1 MYSHLLG
8 INKQWMQCGDFF
20 FPLIHSL
27 CNQVY
32 RLELIH
38 FHSEEEPAASAETTP
53 CRSALFFRYAPPMPS
68 NGEISF
74 PHCVVFF
81 LFFPPSW
88 EFSTILSVMSLSLKT
103 LQSEAVFFSSS
114 SPSSFLRDIFSDCR
128 GTCCF
133 LEEALM
139 HTTAF

>member
-1 MYSHLLG
+1 MRRLFLSAHG
-8 INKQWMQCGDFF
+8 K
-20 FPLIHSL
+20 LIHSL
-27 CNQVY
+27 CHQVY

-38 FHSEEEPAASAETTP
+38 FHSEEEPAVSAETTP
-53 CRSALFFRYAPPMPS
+53 CRSALFFWHVPPMPS

-74 PHCVVFF
+74 PHCVVFFFF

-103 LQSEAVFFSSS
+103 LQSEAVFSFFS
-114 SPSSFLRDIFSDCR
+114 SPSSFLRDAFSDCR

-139 HTTAF
+139 HTTAS